1 MDTKR
6 VQYLRE
12 EKEVTQ
18 VEIALALGCSRSS
31 YSLWEIGKD
40 NIPLKYLIKTS
51 NYLKV
56 NLDYL
61 VDLTDDRDKEFIP
74 SPEVIDKKLLGQKI
88 RLVRKRKNITQTH
101 ISKSINTTQSTISA
115 YEAGKTRV
123 TTSFLVEFAKL
134 TNTSLTYLLNGEPVK
149 ITEKANIYEN
159 TR

>member
-18 VEIALALGCSRSS
+18 MEIASILGCSRSS

-40 NIPLKYLIKTS
+40 NIPLKYLIKIS

-56 NLDYL
+56 SVDYL
-61 VDLTDDRDKEFIP
+61 VDLSDNRYEKFK
-74 SPEVIDKKLLGQKI
+74 SCPEIIDKKLLGQKI
-88 RLVRKRKNITQTH
+88 RLARKSKNITQAH
-101 ISKSINTTQSTISA
+101 VSKSINTTQSTISA

-134 TNTSLTYLLNGEPVK
+134 TNTSLTYLLNGEPIHLK
-149 ITEKANIYEN
+149 EKTVIHEN
-159 TR
+159 AH

>member
-1 MDTKR
+1 VNTKR

-18 VEIALALGCSRSS
+18 VEIAKSLGCSRSS

-40 NIPLKYLIKTS
+40 NIPLKYLIKIS

-56 NLDYL
+56 SIDYL
-61 VDLTDDRDKEFIP
+61 VGLTDNRYEKFK
-74 SPEVIDKKLLGQKI
+74 SCPEIIDKHLLGQKI
-88 RLVRKRKNITQTH
+88 KLARKSKKITQTH
-101 ISKSINTTQSTISA
+101 VSESINTTQSTISA

-134 TNTSLTYLLNGEPVK
+134 TGTSLTYLLNGEPIK
-149 ITEKANIYEN
+149 ITKKTDTHEN